1 MTENERVSQ
10 PYPPSRHANYMLGVL
25 LAAYIL
31 SFIDRNVLAIL
42 VAPIRQQFEISDFQF
57 SLLHGWAFT
66 LFYIVLGV
74 PIGWLADRF
83 SRRWI
88 IIVGVS
94 FWSVMTALCGFAR
107 SFGSLFLVR
116 VGVGVGEATLS
127 PAAYSLMSDYF
138 PPERLRWATSV
149 FAMGITL
156 GTGASYMVGGY
167 LFEFF
172 STVDLSHI
180 ALFADVQ
187 PWQATF
193 ITVGLAGFVVV
204 ALLALVREPPRQRLA
219 GEAGEPVP
227 FAAVTARLRGEGR
240 LYGGLILGI
249 SMMSVIGYGSI
260 AWYPEMLARS
270 HGMAKSEA
278 GASLGLVYMI
288 AGTLGTFAG
297 AGCAAW
303 LQRRGH
309 RDANMRWVM
318 HAALLAAVPAVA
330 APLLPSGAMT
340 LALFTVVI
348 FLHYSHFGVAM
359 AALQLATPGRM
370 RGQVTA
376 IALFATNLFGLGFGG
391 SLVAALTDFVFGYDA
406 ALRWSLAI
414 VALVFYPLAAG
425 LISWGLGS
433 YRRVVEGEAAPRL
446 SSIVEAKR

>member
-1 MTENERVSQ
+1 MCQ
-10 PYPPSRHANYMLGVL
+10 PYPPSRRANYMLGVL

-31 SFIDRNVLAIL
+31 SFVDRNVLAIL
-42 VAPIRQQFEISDFQF
+42 VGPIRQQFEISDFQF

-94 FWSVMTALCGFAR
+94 FWSLMTALCGFAR

-156 GTGASYMVGGY
+156 GTGASYMVGGFLY
-167 LFEFF
+167 EFF
-172 STVDLSHI
+172 SRVDLPHI
-180 ALFADVQ
+180 ALLADVK

-193 ITVGLAGFVVV
+193 ITVGLAGFLVV
-204 ALLALVREPPRQRLA
+204 ALLAFVREPPRQRLA
-219 GEAGEPVP
+219 GEVEGAVP
-227 FAAVTARLRGEGR
+227 FAAVIARLRGEAR
-240 LYGGLILGI
+240 LYASLIFGI
-249 SMMSVIGYGSI
+249 TMMSVIGYGSI
-260 AWYPEMLARS
+260 AWYPEMLVRS

-278 GASLGLVYMI
+278 GSALGLVFMV
-288 AGTLGTFAG
+288 AGTLGTFMG
-297 AGCAAW
+297 AACAAW

-318 HAALLAAVPAVA
+318 CAALLAAVPAVA
-330 APLLPSGAMT
+330 APLAPGSAAA
-340 LALFTVVI
+340 LALFTLVT

-359 AALQLATPGRM
+359 AALQLVTPGRM

-376 IALFATNLFGLGFGG
+376 IALFATNLFGLGVGG
-391 SLVAALTDFVFGYDA
+391 SLVAALTDFVFGDDR
-406 ALRWSLAI
+406 ALRYSLAI
-414 VALVFYPLAAG
+414 VAVVFYPLAAG
-425 LISWGLGS
+425 LIAWGLAS
-433 YRRVVEGEAAPRL
+433 YRRSVGPDSSGQAP
-446 SSIVEAKR
+446 SGAHACG

>member
-1 MTENERVSQ
+1 MCQ
-10 PYPPSRHANYMLGVL
+10 PYPPSRRANYMLGVL

-31 SFIDRNVLAIL
+31 SFVDRNVLAIL
-42 VAPIRQQFEISDFQF
+42 VGPIRQQFEISDFQF

-94 FWSVMTALCGFAR
+94 FWSLMTALCGFAH

-138 PPERLRWATSV
+138 PPERLCWATAV

-156 GTGASYMVGGY
+156 GTGASYMVGGFLY
-167 LFEFF
+167 EFF
-172 STVDLSHI
+172 ASVDLSHI
-180 ALFADVQ
+180 ALLADVQ

-193 ITVGLAGFVVV
+193 VTVGLAGFIVV
-204 ALLALVREPPRQRLA
+204 ALLGFVREPPRQRLA

-227 FAAVTARLRGEGR
+227 FAAVMARLRGEAR
-240 LYGGLILGI
+240 LYGGLILGV

-270 HGMAKSEA
+270 HGMAKAEA
-278 GASLGLVYMI
+278 GAALGLVYMI
-288 AGTLGTFAG
+288 AGTVGTFAG

-309 RDANMRWVM
+309 ADANMRWVM
-318 HAALLAAVPAVA
+318 HAALLAAVPAVV
-330 APLLPSGAMT
+330 APLLPSGALT
-340 LALFTVVI
+340 LWLFSAVI

-391 SLVAALTDFVFGYDA
+391 SLVAALTDFVFGDDQ
-406 ALRWSLAI
+406 ALRYSLAI
-414 VALVFYPLAAG
+414 VSLVFYPLAAG
-425 LISWGLGS
+425 LIAWGLAS
-433 YRRVVEGEAAPRL
+433 YRRSVGPD
-446 SSIVEAKR
+446 SSG

>member
-1 MTENERVSQ
+1 MSQ

-94 FWSVMTALCGFAR
+94 FWSLMTALCGFAR

-219 GEAGEPVP
+219 GEAGRAGSVRGGDRAPARGRAPLRRADPRHLDDVGDRLRQHCVVP
-227 FAAVTARLRGEGR
+227 RDARAQSRHGEVRGRCIARPRLHDRRNARHLRRGRLRGVAAAARPHRRQHALGNARRTARRGAGGGR
-240 LYGGLILGI
+240 AAAALG
-249 SMMSVIGYGSI
+249 
-260 AWYPEMLARS
+260 R
-270 HGMAKSEA
+270 HD
-278 GASLGLVYMI
+278 
-288 AGTLGTFAG
+288 AGTVH
-297 AGCAAW
+297 
-303 LQRRGH
+303 RG
-309 RDANMRWVM
+309 DLP
-318 HAALLAAVPAVA
+318 ALLA
-330 APLLPSGAMT
+330 LRRSD
-340 LALFTVVI
+340 
-348 FLHYSHFGVAM
+348 
-359 AALQLATPGRM
+359 GR
-370 RGQVTA
+370 A
-376 IALFATNLFGLGFGG
+376 
-391 SLVAALTDFVFGYDA
+391 
-406 ALRWSLAI
+406 
-414 VALVFYPLAAG
+414 AAG
-425 LISWGLGS
+425 HAGPHARPGDRDRAVRDQPVRPGIRWIAGGRAHGLRL
-433 YRRVVEGEAAPRL
+433 RR
-446 SSIVEAKR
+446 

>member
-1 MTENERVSQ
+1 VSH
-10 PYPPSRHANYMLGVL
+10 PYPPSRQANYVLGVL

-31 SFIDRNVLAIL
+31 SFVDRNVLAIL
-42 VAPIRQQFEISDFQF
+42 VAPIRQEFAISDFQF

-88 IIVGVS
+88 IIVGVG
-94 FWSVMTALCGFAR
+94 FWSLMTALCGVAR

-138 PPERLRWATSV
+138 PPARLRWATSV

-156 GTGASYMVGGY
+156 GTGASYMVGGFLY
-167 LFEFF
+167 EFF
-172 STVDLSHI
+172 SGVDLSHI
-180 ALFADVQ
+180 ALLADVR

-219 GEAGEPVP
+219 GEAGEPLP

-270 HGMAKSEA
+270 HGMAKAEA
-278 GASLGLVYMI
+278 GAALGLVYMI
-288 AGTLGTFAG
+288 AGTLGTFFGAVG
-297 AGCAAW
+297 AGW

-309 RDANMRWVM
+309 SDANMRWVM

-330 APLLPSGAMT
+330 APLLPSSAMT
-340 LALFTVVI
+340 LALFTAVI

-391 SLVAALTDFVFGYDA
+391 SLVAALTDFVFGADA

-425 LISWGLGS
+425 LIAWGLGS
-433 YRRVVEGEAAPRL
+433 YRRVVEGEVA
-446 SSIVEAKR
+446 